1 MTTMYFVQGFRAKGR
16 KLDPDMPQPARSPE
30 AAIAAAERM
39 GPTRAGVWA
48 YSANIDQET
57 DTYDEPQLLFR
68 TGTLPPGLLGD

>member
-16 KLDPDMPQPARSPE
+16 KLDPDLPQPAKSPE

-57 DTYDEPQLLFR
+57 DTYDEPQLLYR